1 MMSTSFKNRPFAGL
15 SKAGQGVVWQ
25 VFLQPG
31 KHKAVLF
38 KRSDAAM
45 MNAMGSP
52 MNSAQLSAFLEGVL
66 AMGDAVAKLGWFLGA
81 MLILL
86 MLAAW
91 KKVEESRRKF
101 SESFR
106 VIC

>member
-1 MMSTSFKNRPFAGL
+1 
-15 SKAGQGVVWQ
+15 
-25 VFLQPG
+25 
-31 KHKAVLF
+31 
-38 KRSDAAM
+38 
-45 MNAMGSP
+45 
-52 MNSAQLSAFLEGVL
+52 
-66 AMGDAVAKLGWFLGA
+66 MGDAVAKLGWFLGA

-91 KKVEESRRKF
+91 KKVEESGRKF